1 MSVHHAITTGLA
13 AGALLGAS
21 LLLSPPATAAPPNPA
36 PLGTFTCVEGNSI
49 RTLDVSGVNLP
60 RFPHQVGFVG
70 GKAVVGRWM
79 RNVDQ
84 GTLNVIAGPHGP
96 EVISFSLDI
105 SGPLNPGRQANTP
118 DLSTLTPCITG
129 GGPGTSEQFPLDQGS
144 VDQLGLDDS
153 YVGARVTVTETW
165 SETVWINRVQLSKR

>member
-1 MSVHHAITTGLA
+1 MSATGQLH
-13 AGALLGAS
+13 GRLRVVS
-21 LLLSPPATAAPPNPA
+21 RVRCQ
-36 PLGTFTCVEGNSI
+36 LGTFTCVEGNSI

-60 RFPHQVGFVG
+60 MFPHQVGFVG

-79 RNVDQ
+79 SNVDG
-84 GTLNVIAGPHGP
+84 GTLNVIEGPHEG

-118 DLSTLTPCITG
+118 DLSTLTPCSTG

-153 YVGARVTVTETW
+153 YVGALVTVTETW

>member
-60 RFPHQVGFVG
+60 MFPHQVGFVG

-84 GTLNVIAGPHGP
+84 GTLNVIDGSHAG
-96 EVISFSLDI
+96 EAISFSLDI

-118 DLSTLTPCITG
+118 DLSTLTPCSTSG
-129 GGPGTSEQFPLDQGS
+129 AGTSEFELDPGS
-144 VDQLGLDDS
+144 VDQLGLGDS